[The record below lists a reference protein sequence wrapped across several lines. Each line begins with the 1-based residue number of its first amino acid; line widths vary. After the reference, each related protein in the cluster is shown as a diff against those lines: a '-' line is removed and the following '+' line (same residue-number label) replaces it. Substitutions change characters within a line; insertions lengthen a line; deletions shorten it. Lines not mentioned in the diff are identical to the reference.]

1 MCLYYYGEVRTSEI
15 WESKIKR
22 GLIDMTRLWV
32 RHRIAVV
39 LAAMACAGSTSQR
52 VLVPPQ
58 LDLVPYGSV
67 GLVTFTVE
75 NGKGGLSAF
84 VTQRFEEYVLAAQKG
99 IEVQEFTTADSGA
112 ALGGARGV
120 PVVFLGH
127 LKVSRVKPRGGL
139 LGLTAARVRATV
151 SAELSVELRS
161 TKTGGVLWRSSAA
174 ATEQVGELAI
184 VGGVPEFSA
193 RDPNEAYGRL
203 VHHLVYAVTWDV
215 RSTWVRQ

>member
-1 MCLYYYGEVRTSEI
+1 
-15 WESKIKR
+15 
-22 GLIDMTRLWV
+22 MTRPWV
-32 RHRIAVV
+32 RYRIAVV

-67 GLVTFTVE
+67 GVVTFTVE

-127 LKVSRVKPRGGL
+127 LKVSRVKPRGGAVGTDCGARTGD
-139 LGLTAARVRATV
+139 GLRGIVSGAALHQDRRRPVAQQRGGHRA
-151 SAELSVELRS
+151 
-161 TKTGGVLWRSSAA
+161 
-174 ATEQVGELAI
+174 
-184 VGGVPEFSA
+184 
-193 RDPNEAYGRL
+193 GR
-203 VHHLVYAVTWDV
+203 
-215 RSTWVRQ
+215 